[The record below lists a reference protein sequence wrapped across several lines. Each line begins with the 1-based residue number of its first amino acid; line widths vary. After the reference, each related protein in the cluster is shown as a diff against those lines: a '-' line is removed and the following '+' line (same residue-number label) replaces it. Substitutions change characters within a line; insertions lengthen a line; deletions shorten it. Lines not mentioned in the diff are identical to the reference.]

1 MPYISY
7 SNAYWD
13 WCHKIEQVT
22 SHVNTAIGQ
31 HRPLCDVKSFV
42 LTLKF
47 EIHMYTQIMSF
58 DQTTLLI
65 DVYQQ
70 MPVKDGKKKKN
81 VVLCFIARKIY
92 AATEIWIYAKK

>member
-1 MPYISY
+1 M
-7 SNAYWD
+7 
-13 WCHKIEQVT
+13 T

-92 AATEIWIYAKK
+92 AATEI